1 MVLNMNKIDKIN
13 NMLPQTQC
21 KRCGY
26 SSCRPYAEAILFNKE
41 DINRC
46 PPGGNE
52 VVEELANYMGLEK
65 KPINP
70 ECGIASSPKI
80 FFIDESECIG
90 CGLCIPTCP
99 VDAIAGAFKF
109 MHTIIKEECTGC
121 ELCIDPCPVD
131 CIELIEVS
139 EEESLKIRKNSD
151 HFFQLKNELVQRKN
165 KKTKL
170 NKSISENLD
179 LAKSINKKLSNR
191 NVDKEKSIKKLQTE
205 MLNSQKAEKHINP
218 SDIENLKKQL

>member
-1 MVLNMNKIDKIN
+1 MSNLIELIN
-13 NMLPQTQC
+13 AELPQYQC
-21 KRCGY
+21 GRCETPG
-26 SSCRPYAEAILFNKE
+26 CRPYAEEILNGSPH
-41 DINRC
+41 NRC
-46 PPGGNE
+46 VPGGQDTADKISKILNT
-52 VVEELANYMGLEK
+52 
-65 KPINP
+65 KPLLLNHDY
-70 ECGIASSPKI
+70 GPKI
-80 FFIDESECIG
+80 QSQVAYIIEEDCIG
-90 CGLCIPTCP
+90 CAKCIDACP
-99 VDAIAGAFKF
+99 VDAINGAANL
-109 MHTIIKEECTGC
+109 MHNVINDLCTGC

-131 CIELIEVS
+131 CIELIKVS

-179 LAKSINKKLSNR
+179 LAKSINKKLNNR

-205 MLNSQKAEKHINP
+205 MLNSQKTEKYINP

>member
-80 FFIDESECIG
+80 FFVDESECIG
-90 CGLCIPTCP
+90 CGLCIPACP

-109 MHTIIKEECTGC
+109 MHTIIKDECTGC
-121 ELCIDPCPVD
+121 ELCVEPCPVD
-131 CIELIEVS
+131 CIKITNRPVELAW
-139 EEESLKIRKNSD
+139 N
-151 HFFQLKNELVQRKN
+151 F
-165 KKTKL
+165 
-170 NKSISENLD
+170 
-179 LAKSINKKLSNR
+179 
-191 NVDKEKSIKKLQTE
+191 
-205 MLNSQKAEKHINP
+205 QKAEKSRIKFEERQKRNQIDKTHKP
-218 SDIENLKKQL
+218 SASSFNKLKNKYIKKSFNK

>member
-1 MVLNMNKIDKIN
+1 MALQGLEDAPTRNKQ
-13 NMLPQTQC
+13 LL
-21 KRCGY
+21 
-26 SSCRPYAEAILFNKE
+26 EW
-41 DINRC
+41 
-46 PPGGNE
+46 
-52 VVEELANYMGLEK
+52 VEEVAELTQPDSIEWCDGSAHEWDRLTGELVDAGTLIK
-65 KPINP
+65 LNP
-70 ECGIASSPKI
+70 PQVAYIIEE
-80 FFIDESECIG
+80 DCIG
-90 CGLCIPTCP
+90 CAKCIDACP
-99 VDAIAGAFKF
+99 VDAINGAANL
-109 MHTIIKEECTGC
+109 MHNVIYDLCTGC

-139 EEESLKIRKNSD
+139 EEESLKIRKNSE

-205 MLNSQKAEKHINP
+205 MLNSQKAEKYINP

>member
-70 ECGIASSPKI
+70 ECGISSSPKI
-80 FFIDESECIG
+80 FFINESECIG
-90 CGLCIPTCP
+90 CGLCIPACP

-121 ELCIDPCPVD
+121 ELCVEPCPVD
-131 CIELIEVS
+131 CIKVTNRPVELAW
-139 EEESLKIRKNSD
+139 N
-151 HFFQLKNELVQRKN
+151 F
-165 KKTKL
+165 
-170 NKSISENLD
+170 
-179 LAKSINKKLSNR
+179 
-191 NVDKEKSIKKLQTE
+191 
-205 MLNSQKAEKHINP
+205 QKAEKSRIKFEERQKRNQIDKTHKHPASSLNK
-218 SDIENLKKQL
+218 LKNKYIKKSFNK

>member
-1 MVLNMNKIDKIN
+1 MNKIDKIN

-80 FFIDESECIG
+80 FFVDESECIG
-90 CGLCIPTCP
+90 CGLCIPACP

-121 ELCIDPCPVD
+121 ELCVEPCPVD
-131 CIELIEVS
+131 CIKITNRPVELAW
-139 EEESLKIRKNSD
+139 N
-151 HFFQLKNELVQRKN
+151 F
-165 KKTKL
+165 
-170 NKSISENLD
+170 
-179 LAKSINKKLSNR
+179 
-191 NVDKEKSIKKLQTE
+191 
-205 MLNSQKAEKHINP
+205 QKAEKSRIKFEERQKRNQIDKTHKHPASSLNK
-218 SDIENLKKQL
+218 LKNKYIKKSFNK

>member
-1 MVLNMNKIDKIN
+1 MPGGQDTADKIS
-13 NMLPQTQC
+13 
-21 KRCGY
+21 K
-26 SSCRPYAEAILFNKE
+26 ILNT
-41 DINRC
+41 
-46 PPGGNE
+46 
-52 VVEELANYMGLEK
+52 
-65 KPINP
+65 KPLLLNHDY
-70 ECGIASSPKI
+70 GPKI
-80 FFIDESECIG
+80 QSQVAYIIEEDCIG
-90 CGLCIPTCP
+90 CAKCIDACP
-99 VDAIAGAFKF
+99 VDAINGAANL
-109 MHTIIKEECTGC
+109 MHNVINDLCTGC

-131 CIELIEVS
+131 CIELIEIS
-139 EEESLKIRKNSD
+139 EEESLKIRENSD

-205 MLNSQKAEKHINP
+205 MLNSQKTEKYINP